1 MGTRSIY
8 RELGQHHAPL
18 VRPLGE
24 ASRRAEP
31 EPASGRASKLWLPT
45 ARVVDIGY
53 CGYSEPF
60 GGAGEGHTGLRL
72 GLASPYLRIRRYEVG
87 VRSSPK
93 WTGFTRFYK
102 TVICMGMHAFH
113 GNGKGSRSA
122 PAIQFIVQ
130 PKSLLSGARLRS
142 VLRTHCIRSAKSLL
156 YRGAHA
162 YKTRPESGHRFTP
175 RLDLRANPAPVIKVG

>member
-60 GGAGEGHTGLRL
+60 CGAGDGHTGFLWT
-72 GLASPYLRIRRYEVG
+72 SPDPDVG
-87 VRSSPK
+87 TELENPNVK
-93 WTGFTRFYK
+93 
-102 TVICMGMHAFH
+102 
-113 GNGKGSRSA
+113 
-122 PAIQFIVQ
+122 
-130 PKSLLSGARLRS
+130 
-142 VLRTHCIRSAKSLL
+142 IRS
-156 YRGAHA
+156 
-162 YKTRPESGHRFTP
+162 
-175 RLDLRANPAPVIKVG
+175 

>member
-8 RELGQHHAPL
+8 RELGQHHTPL

-72 GLASPYLRIRRYEVG
+72 GLASPYLRIRRYIGWERG
-87 VRSSPK
+87 LMIWGNDGLVRE
-93 WTGFTRFYK
+93 
-102 TVICMGMHAFH
+102 
-113 GNGKGSRSA
+113 
-122 PAIQFIVQ
+122 
-130 PKSLLSGARLRS
+130 S
-142 VLRTHCIRSAKSLL
+142 V
-156 YRGAHA
+156 
-162 YKTRPESGHRFTP
+162 
-175 RLDLRANPAPVIKVG
+175 N

>member
-1 MGTRSIY
+1 MGTRSIH

-72 GLASPYLRIRRYEVG
+72 GLASPYCPIG
-87 VRSSPK
+87 
-93 WTGFTRFYK
+93 
-102 TVICMGMHAFH
+102 
-113 GNGKGSRSA
+113 
-122 PAIQFIVQ
+122 Q
-130 PKSLLSGARLRS
+130 
-142 VLRTHCIRSAKSLL
+142 
-156 YRGAHA
+156 
-162 YKTRPESGHRFTP
+162 
-175 RLDLRANPAPVIKVG
+175 

>member
-53 CGYSEPF
+53 GGYSEPF
-60 GGAGEGHTGLRL
+60 GGAGEGHTDPYRPPFGPRKSDLWLAIRGL
-72 GLASPYLRIRRYEVG
+72 
-87 VRSSPK
+87 
-93 WTGFTRFYK
+93 
-102 TVICMGMHAFH
+102 
-113 GNGKGSRSA
+113 GKGIGA
-122 PAIQFIVQ
+122 DFPA
-130 PKSLLSGARLRS
+130 GE
-142 VLRTHCIRSAKSLL
+142 
-156 YRGAHA
+156 RG
-162 YKTRPESGHRFTP
+162 
-175 RLDLRANPAPVIKVG
+175 

>member
-1 MGTRSIY
+1 M
-8 RELGQHHAPL
+8 HPL

-72 GLASPYLRIRRYEVG
+72 GLARSYSLSRVSYMSRGG
-87 VRSSPK
+87 V
-93 WTGFTRFYK
+93 
-102 TVICMGMHAFH
+102 
-113 GNGKGSRSA
+113 GKGL
-122 PAIQFIVQ
+122 
-130 PKSLLSGARLRS
+130 K
-142 VLRTHCIRSAKSLL
+142 
-156 YRGAHA
+156 
-162 YKTRPESGHRFTP
+162 
-175 RLDLRANPAPVIKVG
+175 